1 MCGVEYVSVS
11 INRLLF
17 LLLVFSAHT
26 IFIPSELSLT
36 LNYSTEALVKAHICL
51 AVKQFVRAV
60 GVIYLYPRN
69 AGFPS
74 SGFFQIHSKQL
85 AGECLHFV
93 YKICLAHGGYRVR
106 VWRGF
111 KL

>member
-51 AVKQFVRAV
+51 AVKQFV
-60 GVIYLYPRN
+60 
-69 AGFPS
+69 
-74 SGFFQIHSKQL
+74 QL
-85 AGECLHFV
+85 V
-93 YKICLAHGGYRVR
+93 
-106 VWRGF
+106 
-111 KL
+111 